1 MNELWMTILYIFQVK
16 KSLIIYW
23 FIDLGFLSPR
33 FSIYT
38 ALI

>member
-1 MNELWMTILYIFQVK
+1 MTILYIFQVK
-16 KSLIIYW
+16 KPLSL
-23 FIDLGFLSPR
+23 FIGLGFLSIQ